1 MSKLIVAM
9 PEATLNKYITAE
21 RQNRIIGANIK
32 KQETSL
38 AAMQIRSAMN
48 RGIEPFAWP
57 CKLRFI
63 WHVKNKRQDP
73 DNIAFMKKYI
83 LDGMQEAGFIPN
95 DSMRFITGFIDDF
108 VIDGENIVEIEPEVS
123 DG

>member
-21 RQNRIIGANIK
+21 RQNRIVGANIK

-48 RGIEPFAWP
+48 RGVEPFAWP

-63 WHVKNKRQDP
+63 WHVKNRRQDP

-95 DSMRFITGFIDDF
+95 DSLRFVTGFTDDF